1 MLLLYV
7 PDYEDEPAGIEQL
20 HPWSDFI
27 KEHCSGATDTET
39 IWPEK
44 ILSIVFRKFIFKLS
58 RLINMTPVNPCDVK
72 GAVHG
77 ACP

>member
-27 KEHCSGATDTET
+27 KEHCSGAIDTEN
-39 IWPEK
+39 ICPE
-44 ILSIVFRKFIFKLS
+44 SKLA
-58 RLINMTPVNPCDVK
+58 LPVPDKTGV
-72 GAVHG
+72 
-77 ACP
+77 